1 MTSSYSVTTR
11 DNPSK
16 LGFSSRCSRAWPL
29 FKLSLVSFSPS
40 NTYIARYARVRRTE
54 IYCAIARKLSHPTP
68 NRVPSSLLEWPR
80 CEGGRLVKLIYRTSL
95 MGTVYLLLQYAEFL
109 ADLDECGNAFV
120 EMLALVCSGNL
131 YADTGL
137 SLRYYGIEE
146 SGDVDALFL
155 QCGGKTL

>member
-29 FKLSLVSFSPS
+29 FKLSLVSFSPL

-95 MGTVYLLLQYAEFL
+95 KKICLFPKDISDDSTVLRIYFHIGVSYTLLRVVSRCNYPQSF
-109 ADLDECGNAFV
+109 
-120 EMLALVCSGNL
+120 
-131 YADTGL
+131 
-137 SLRYYGIEE
+137 
-146 SGDVDALFL
+146 
-155 QCGGKTL
+155 

>member
-1 MTSSYSVTTR
+1 MASPYSVTTR

-29 FKLSLVSFSPS
+29 FKLSLVSFSPL
-40 NTYIARYARVRRTE
+40 NTYIARYAHVRRTE

-95 MGTVYLLLQYAEFL
+95 QREQQKDTPDGCPSKIHKPDIRPSFFRKKFHSR
-109 ADLDECGNAFV
+109 NAPEISFG
-120 EMLALVCSGNL
+120 VCYISCKPGFMP
-131 YADTGL
+131 GL
-137 SLRYYGIEE
+137 TAAHPIRGVL
-146 SGDVDALFL
+146 
-155 QCGGKTL
+155 